1 MYRQPHTIMEVCKV
15 KHYDKNTNT
24 TQEWF
29 TVEGTETNG
38 RFILAHF
45 DTEQEANEYLQ
56 KQIQISK
63 DFHAYMKQQIIES
76 NRNLND
82 YNYK

>member
-1 MYRQPHTIMEVCKV
+1 MEVCKV
-15 KHYDKNTNT
+15 KHYDKDTNT

-29 TVEGTETNG
+29 TVEGTESNG

-56 KQIQISK
+56 HQIQISK
-63 DFHAYMKQQIIES
+63 DLYAYMKQQIQNS
-76 NRNLND
+76 VRTDLGLNF
-82 YNYK
+82 